1 MTKPNNK
8 GFNLIDVVIAVAI
21 LSLLV
26 TPILFQVIQSLN
38 TSAQGKEKQYVIDN
52 AEYVL
57 GYFQSTSNDLLTTTS
72 TDVFKSTDNGSISVN
87 SISTRDDIEC
97 ELYMKNMSGAIVKV
111 TDAGNPV
118 KVKYEASV
126 YVLDDAKLGR
136 DKTEYSRNVVVDN
149 LSNIVM
155 SVNGDDDSI
164 TAVRYEIDYSSD
176 SDNPPSAADGSTGW
190 IVQNDGSMVR
200 LDSLGRV
207 TSIVVKQRDVYK
219 YEDVVAGSPV
229 EKSVTYVDPNT
240 IDIAYIQNL
249 DINTVAIIQGN
260 AANFDKQAE
269 SDFFAM
275 KFDELKNDP
284 TRKAQYEQAISSLT
298 GETGLNQADSTYKNT
313 KITIRNVGT
322 DKYEVDCTVYYFE
335 AYKLSSSETFTSPL
349 TTDDVANGY
358 KKVDSEHTNLRWTHK
373 PLVQSYNVF
382 HKVFY
387 TKSAPDIYFV
397 YEPYVTNSSGNASQM
412 RYADTDFISVYTDDA
427 CKDSKLYL
435 IKPSMDQ
442 LTVKNG
448 GSPYATPNYD
458 SFYTRNS
465 SGDLVPVK
473 IEFLWLKH
481 GSASNPLKVYTNI
494 RTEEKNGS
502 PTSYDANFNPYT
514 SVYGG
519 YKIMSIIKEVDG
531 NVDMVPETGDT
542 NTYVA
547 ASVEAYPGNPKNNK
561 LESND
566 YILPLSEDV
575 IRSGRLYTVS
585 VTLTQKD
592 NDSNVIRFTGAKE
605 VN

>member
-514 SVYGG
+514 TVYGG

>member
-57 GYFQSTSNDLLTTTS
+57 GYFQSTSNDLLTTS
-72 TDVFKSTDNGSISVN
+72 SADVFKDADNGSISVS

-97 ELYMKNMSGAIVKV
+97 ELYEKGGSGLVKV
-111 TDAGNPV
+111 VEGGNQL

-136 DKTEYSRNVVVDN
+136 DKTAYSRNVIVDN

-155 SVNGDDDSI
+155 SHNGDDDSV
-164 TAVRYEIDYSSD
+164 TAVRYEIDYSFD
-176 SDNPPSAADGSTGW
+176 PDNPPSAADGSTGW
-190 IVQNDGSMVR
+190 VVQNDGSMVR
-200 LDSLGRV
+200 LDSIGRV
-207 TSIVVKQRDVYK
+207 ISIVVKQRDVYK
-219 YEDVVAGSPV
+219 YEEVVAGTPV
-229 EKSVTYVDPNT
+229 EKSVTYEDPNS

-284 TRKAQYEQAISSLT
+284 VRKAQYEQAISSLT

-313 KITIRNVGT
+313 KITIRNCGT

-335 AYKLSSSETFTSPL
+335 AYKFSANETY
-349 TTDDVANGY
+349 TTEGGVSDRIGSKY
-358 KKVDSEHTNLRWTHK
+358 SGIKWTHK

-435 IKPSMDQ
+435 IKPSKDQ

-448 GSPYATPNYD
+448 GLPYATPNVD
-458 SFYTRNS
+458 TFYTRNS
-465 SGDLVPVK
+465 SGEFVPVK
-473 IEFLWLKH
+473 IEFLWLKY

-502 PTSYDANFNPYT
+502 PTSYDANFSPYT
-514 SVYGG
+514 TVYGG
-519 YKIMSIIKEVDG
+519 FEFLNIVKDVDG
-531 NVDMVPETGDT
+531 NVDIVPETGDT
-542 NTYVA
+542 NTTVQA
-547 ASVEAYPGNPKNNK
+547 EIKPYPGNPKNNK
-561 LESND
+561 IEDSD

>member
-72 TDVFKSTDNGSISVN
+72 TDVFKASDNGSINVN
-87 SISTRDDIEC
+87 SISTRDDLDC
-97 ELYMKNMSGAIVKV
+97 ELYQIGGSGLEKV
-111 TDAGNPV
+111 MEGTNPV

-136 DKTEYSRNVVVDN
+136 DKTAYSRNVIVDN
-149 LSNIVM
+149 LSNSIM
-155 SVNGDDDSI
+155 SHNGDDDSV
-164 TAVRYEIDYSSD
+164 TAVRYEIDYSFD
-176 SDNPPSAADGSTGW
+176 SDNPPSVADSSTGW

-200 LDSLGRV
+200 VDSLGRV
-207 TSIVVKQRDVYK
+207 TSIVVRQRDIYK
-219 YEDVVAGSPV
+219 YDTAVPGGTPE
-229 EKSVTYVDPNT
+229 EHSVTYVDPNS

-284 TRKAQYEQAISSLT
+284 VRKAQYEQAISSLT

-313 KITIRNVGT
+313 KISIKKTDT

-335 AYKLSSSETFTSPL
+335 AYKLSANEGFTTNL
-349 TTDDVANGY
+349 TEDDIANGY
-358 KKVDSEHTNLRWTHK
+358 RRVDNEHTSLRWMHK

-382 HKVFY
+382 HKTFY

-435 IKPSMDQ
+435 IKPTLDQ

-458 SFYTRNS
+458 SFYTYNQA
-465 SGDLVPVK
+465 GELVPVK
-473 IEFLWLKH
+473 IELLWLKH
-481 GSASNPLKVYTNI
+481 GSATHPLKVYTNI

-519 YKIMSIIKEVDG
+519 YKIINVIKEVDG

-542 NTYVA
+542 NTYVQ
-547 ASVEAYPGNPKNNK
+547 ASIEAYPGNPRNNK
-561 LESND
+561 LEDND

-575 IRSGRLYTVS
+575 VRSGRLYTVS
-585 VTLTQKD
+585 VTLTEKN